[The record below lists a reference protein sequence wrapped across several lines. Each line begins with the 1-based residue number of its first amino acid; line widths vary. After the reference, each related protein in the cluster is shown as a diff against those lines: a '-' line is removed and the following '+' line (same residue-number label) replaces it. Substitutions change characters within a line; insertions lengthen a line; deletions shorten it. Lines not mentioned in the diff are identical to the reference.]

1 MLEDSTP
8 SFSDSTSKPRLEP
21 PATARELGIG
31 LCPPDD
37 RAEALAV
44 LYHRLSASTRA
55 NMIVELLRQ
64 EARGQLDLSGLWIAS
79 RKRRIVG
86 AMLTQTL
93 AGRAIAIWPPVIA
106 RSWGAASLASSMV
119 REALRVSEAQGI
131 RLAQAL
137 VEDNAPKQT
146 ALDLARGGLAYVTD
160 LLYLGRPTHD
170 VLPIPPGVPPLE
182 WRGYT
187 PDRHDRFARML
198 ERSYQGSLDMP
209 ELAGLRSL
217 DDVLQGHLARGSFD
231 PDRWRLGWLE
241 GQTEPV
247 AVLLLLAGSEST
259 WEVSYLGLAPEAR
272 GRGLGRRVLAHA
284 LELTRPHAH
293 RLELAVDV
301 RNLPADRL
309 YQRCGFHAFV
319 RRRVHLAVLGRR
331 GPEGAGSPPLQDGS
345 VIG

>member
-8 SFSDSTSKPRLEP
+8 SFPDSASKPRPEP
-21 PATARELGIG
+21 SEAARAPGIG
-31 LCPPDD
+31 LCPPED

-44 LYHRLSASTRA
+44 LYHRLSAATRA

-64 EARGQLDLSGLWIAS
+64 EALGQLDLSGLWIAC

-86 AMLTQTL
+86 AMLTQVL

-119 REALRVSEAQGI
+119 REALRVSEARGI

-137 VEDNAPKQT
+137 VEDNPPKQT
-146 ALDLARGGLAYVTD
+146 SLDLTRGGLAYVTD
-160 LLYLGRPTHD
+160 LIYLGRPTLEM
-170 VLPIPPGVPPLE
+170 LPVSPRVPTLE
-182 WRGYT
+182 WQGYA
-187 PDRHDRFARML
+187 PDRHEQFARML
-198 ERSYQGSLDMP
+198 ERSYEGSLDMP
-209 ELAGLRSL
+209 ELVGLRTL
-217 DDVLQGHLARGSFD
+217 DDVMQGHLARGSFD
-231 PDRWRLGWLE
+231 PERWRLGRLA
-241 GQTEPV
+241 GQSEPV

-272 GRGLGRRVLAHA
+272 GKGLGRRVLAHA

-309 YQRCGFHAFV
+309 YQRCGFHAFE
-319 RRRVHLAVLGRR
+319 RRRVHLAVLGRPEPPR
-331 GPEGAGSPPLQDGS
+331 GPTLQDGS
-345 VIG
+345 AIG